1 METINVNYKLNKEG
15 IKIVFSN
22 AFNDDGIHYWGVILD
37 RKPSAD
43 ELSLSDIYDNN
54 RKASEKNAEAPP
66 INSFPDADTCTD
78 MLLNGKPL
86 YVLEIEEDEDS
97 TILGVHELNKEN
109 FEKGFASF
117 ISRSLEQPRTGGLI
131 FNYQFD
137 YGNPE
142 VGDWVIQQA
151 IFNEMR
157 YG

>member
-22 AFNDDGIHYWGVILD
+22 AFNDDGIHYWGVISD

-54 RKASEKNAEAPP
+54 REASEKNAEAPP
-66 INSFPDADTCTD
+66 IHSFPDADTCTD

-97 TILGVHELNKEN
+97 TILGVHELNQEN

-117 ISRSLEQPRTGGLI
+117 IKALI

-137 YGNPE
+137 YCNPE
-142 VGDWVIQQA
+142 IGDWIIQQA